1 MATSLRKHFWLVTTT
16 FIALAMM
23 LLASTSSL
31 FVEFAFSPR
40 IPTLSAEKALPA
52 NTASLSRTAL
62 EASRLAKLTG
72 LPLGKSD
79 ENPPASSGG
88 AAMNTSLRLKLLG
101 TLVAHDTQWSL
112 ASIEDS
118 DTKRIRSVMT
128 GDDLQGARVV
138 SIERERI
145 TFLVDGREEFIRA
158 DRHGGVSP
166 APILANVAPVQTGV
180 RAVGEHTYEISRS
193 AIQDALANMDG
204 LLTQARVVPSFRDGK
219 PQGFKVFSLKK
230 GSFYEQLGIQSGDVL
245 RRINGVSLDA
255 PDRALE
261 AFMLLRGASHLELDI
276 ERGGSPV
283 RKVYDVK

>member
-1 MATSLRKHFWLVTTT
+1 MATPLRKHFWLVTTT
-16 FIALAMM
+16 FIALAML
-23 LLASTSSL
+23 LLASTTNL
-31 FVEFAFSPR
+31 LVEFAFTPR
-40 IPTLSAEKALPA
+40 ISNMRDEQALPA
-52 NTASLSRTAL
+52 EAASRPRAAL
-62 EASRLAKLTG
+62 EGSRLAKLTG
-72 LPLGKSD
+72 LTLDKSP
-79 ENPPASSGG
+79 EHAPPSGG
-88 AAMNTSLRLKLLG
+88 GTAMNTSLRLKLLG
-101 TLVAHDTQWSL
+101 TLVAHDSQWSL
-112 ASIEDS
+112 ASLEDL
-118 DTKRIRSVMT
+118 DAKRIRSVMT

-166 APILANVAPVQTGV
+166 APFLANAAPAQTGV
-180 RAVGEHTYEISRS
+180 RAVGEHTYEVSRR
-193 AIQDALANMDG
+193 AVEDALANMDG
-204 LLTQARVVPSFRDGK
+204 LLTQARVVPAFRDGK

-230 GSFYEQLGIQSGDVL
+230 GSLYEQLGIQSGDVL
-245 RRINGVSLDA
+245 QRINGVSLDA